1 MHDFTIVTGDEN
13 TNYIVLFIVS
23 RLSAPIE
30 LNISGVFIVMQK
42 TIRNAYLGIL
52 KHSWTSIVYQR
63 ANRKPFLSGHGNI

>member
-23 RLSAPIE
+23 RLSAPIQ
-30 LNISGVFIVMQK
+30 LNASGLFIAMQK
-42 TIRNAYLGIL
+42 AIINAYLGIL
-52 KHSWTSIVYQR
+52 KHGWTSIVYQS